1 MMNGCYKS
9 FCNSNLDF
17 LLSTLNP
24 PPPQRLQLYWPLR
37 VQTLIETGRN
47 TLTYSA
53 SDKNCYSNYT
63 IVYYLSQ
70 MLKQPKPTDVIIS
83 QKSFAKELLLQILHT
98 DTHSMFF
105 HNIPGMSSSIAVQ
118 GWSLTKGVWLNLP
131 YVVQKVTT
139 FMYSC
144 VLKNGLCKEITM
156 RWEYY
161 KVKTVTV
168 SGHWKVWQ
176 EMWVKYQTREGIFFN
191 YIFV

>member
-1 MMNGCYKS
+1 MVAITPSVIATLASSY
-9 FCNSNLDF
+9 
-17 LLSTLNP
+17 LLSP
-24 PPPQRLQLYWPLR
+24 PPPSQGGPAIP
-37 VQTLIETGRN
+37 TLESTNTYRN
-47 TLTYSA
+47 RKEHADLPRFN
-53 SDKNCYSNYT
+53 KNLYSNYP
-63 IVYYLSQ
+63 IFYYLSQ

-83 QKSFAKELLLQILHT
+83 QKSFAKELLLQILHA

-161 KVKTVTV
+161 K
-168 SGHWKVWQ
+168 
-176 EMWVKYQTREGIFFN
+176 E
-191 YIFV
+191 